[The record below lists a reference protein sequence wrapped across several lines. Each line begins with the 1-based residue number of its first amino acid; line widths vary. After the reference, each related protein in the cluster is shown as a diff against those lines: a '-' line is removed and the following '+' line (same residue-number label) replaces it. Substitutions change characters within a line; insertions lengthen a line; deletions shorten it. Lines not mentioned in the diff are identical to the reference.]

1 MKRGRP
7 NVRYNITS
15 AIMDILGKTET
26 PVTTSSLKKFLLEQ
40 LKQDFSWNT
49 VQKYLNEMLQTNQIT
64 SIDLPHTK
72 IPNKTGLTVYTL
84 KK

>member
-7 NVRYNITS
+7 SARHNITP
-15 AIMDILGKTET
+15 AIMDALGKTET
-26 PVTTSSLKKFLLEQ
+26 PMTTSSLKKLLSEQ

-49 VQKYLNEMLQTNQIT
+49 IQKYLNEMMQANQIT
-64 SIDLPHTK
+64 SMDLPHTK
-72 IPNKTGLTVYTL
+72 IPNRTGLTVYTL